1 MRGPC
6 RPAAGFWGFVMRKA
20 FRVGVAA
27 AGLVALAGCGRAIV
41 PAAAPVFSLDTP
53 VEKIAADGRGKA
65 VLDKDLPGLMASS
78 QYILFED
85 MSLAQIATL
94 SSGQLTKTK
103 LDLVAADLSGIGE
116 APQEVVAR

>member
-1 MRGPC
+1 
-6 RPAAGFWGFVMRKA
+6 MRKA